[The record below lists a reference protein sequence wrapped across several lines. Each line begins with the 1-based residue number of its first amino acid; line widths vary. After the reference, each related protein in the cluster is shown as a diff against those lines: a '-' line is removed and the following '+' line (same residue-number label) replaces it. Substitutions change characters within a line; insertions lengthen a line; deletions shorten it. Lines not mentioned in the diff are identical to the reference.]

1 LTTATRKKFQVMLH
15 PVQRAF
21 LDSNALFRG
30 YVGGRG
36 AGKTFVGVYDLISR
50 ACCKRDRLYMVVAPT
65 YPLLKDSSIRTFLD
79 LAGRMGK
86 LVNYNK
92 TDFRAVLDTGCQVIF
107 RSAEQPD
114 RLRGPNISGLWFDE
128 AQGTGLEAFNV
139 ALGCLREDPEF
150 NWCSATFTPRGKLHW
165 TYDRF
170 ARRDGAGALP
180 PDTDLFHCSSRDNP
194 FVAEAF
200 TDNLQRQ
207 YTTSAQDQE
216 IEGEFIDVGGT
227 LVRREWWHGQI
238 VNAGPR
244 QAKRVRYWDKACLVS
259 GTLVRTAGGDVPIED
274 VRAGDLVL
282 TRAGYRRV
290 LRAWQT
296 KTVSETVSVLFSN
309 GSTVTGTADHLV
321 WTENRGWVEL
331 ASLKHGDYNLAVA
344 RTGELPWEEKAPS
357 RCRTLKL
364 SSSTGRLSAAGP
376 GNDTSRA
383 SVRARTDTASP
394 TSCTGP
400 SGGFTTATYP
410 LVMTF
415 TTRTTTSITTTR
427 RTLNAPDTGTTCGPT
442 GASGGRRPAATS
454 SSGWSPGRALMKARP
469 SSVKTARGCGGRP
482 STRITPVS
490 VAGPFFNHGANPV
503 GRSTAPRGAGR
514 STTENSAGSAG
525 AGESVVPV
533 YDLEVE
539 GEHEFFANGVLVHNS
554 TRGGGCYTCGV
565 LMAQTYDNVF
575 YVESV
580 LRGQWST
587 LQRDEIIELTAQLDR
602 ETHGHGAVR
611 ICVEQEP
618 GSGGKDSL
626 NATIR
631 GLAGH
636 IVQGD
641 RPTGEKRVRAEPFAA
656 QVEAGN
662 VFLVRGEANWI
673 PDYIEELALFPDGRY
688 SDQMDASSGAFN
700 QLTKGVYSQPVAG
713 GGSLGAGPTAAAAGR
728 GAPAAQGRFI
738 GLPGPPVRGMPGNTS
753 LLDFRP
759 R

>member
-1 LTTATRKKFQVMLH
+1 LTAAAARPAKKKFQVMLH

-244 QAKRVRYWDKACLVS
+244 QAKRVRYWDKA
-259 GTLVRTAGGDVPIED
+259 
-274 VRAGDLVL
+274 
-282 TRAGYRRV
+282 
-290 LRAWQT
+290 
-296 KTVSETVSVLFSN
+296 
-309 GSTVTGTADHLV
+309 
-321 WTENRGWVEL
+321 
-331 ASLKHGDYNLAVA
+331 
-344 RTGELPWEEKAPS
+344 
-357 RCRTLKL
+357 
-364 SSSTGRLSAAGP
+364 
-376 GNDTSRA
+376 
-383 SVRARTDTASP
+383 
-394 TSCTGP
+394 
-400 SGGFTTATYP
+400 
-410 LVMTF
+410 
-415 TTRTTTSITTTR
+415 
-427 RTLNAPDTGTTCGPT
+427 
-442 GASGGRRPAATS
+442 
-454 SSGWSPGRALMKARP
+454 
-469 SSVKTARGCGGRP
+469 
-482 STRITPVS
+482 
-490 VAGPFFNHGANPV
+490 
-503 GRSTAPRGAGR
+503 
-514 STTENSAGSAG
+514 
-525 AGESVVPV
+525 
-533 YDLEVE
+533 
-539 GEHEFFANGVLVHNS
+539 S